1 VFCLNKRLVLVGI
14 PIALSWVTV
23 FNRSIA
29 LLLLFILAHFV
40 ILKVVTCFK
49 KHESLWMF
57 VLVAVTS
64 IPINIYVL
72 IQLHRLDMLFDSF
85 FILGIFRCVLY
96 YCILFSIEEIVMGV
110 ITRLIWKKQYKIS
123 LPSVQ

>member
-1 VFCLNKRLVLVGI
+1 MFCLNKRLVLVGI

-72 IQLHRLDMLFDSF
+72 IQLHRLDMLFDCSSF
-85 FILGIFRCVLY
+85 
-96 YCILFSIEEIVMGV
+96 
-110 ITRLIWKKQYKIS
+110 
-123 LPSVQ
+123 